1 MFSTHVQWMC
11 VGSIACER
19 VLATVLECG
28 RRLIDRP
35 SDYMAGSWL
44 LISVLPR
51 QTAHCTSIVWTRRL
65 HTVHSRAQAVGRR
78 LQHTGRSP
86 RGAGNTLPAAHSTW
100 ALRAQF
106 KQSKPLFQPH
116 NVCDQPVCL
125 ESRAITNSLLR
136 SQTVHLKTQHSTNLS
151 IFSLLSEQST
161 YTQTCLGL

>member
-1 MFSTHVQWMC
+1 MFSDC
-11 VGSIACER
+11 VLGAFRVR
-19 VLATVLECG
+19 VLANVLQCD
-28 RRLIDRP
+28 RRLIDWP

-51 QTAHCTSIVWTRRL
+51 QTAHRTSIVWKRRL
-65 HTVHSRAQAVGRR
+65 HSRAQAGGSR

-86 RGAGNTLPAAHSTW
+86 RGAGNTLPAAHSTR

-125 ESRAITNSLLR
+125 ESRAITNSLLH

-151 IFSLLSEQST
+151 TYSLLSKPLT
-161 YTQTCLGL
+161 YTQTSFGL